1 MKRLALLF
9 CFAIT
14 MIACSQTEPPITDLK
29 KDHAIEVTYQ
39 TKHLNGASVLLIRNE
54 NVYLK
59 GQLVKSF
66 TRTDTL
72 PAPGDTSQVVE
83 QNDTAKSIRIAKEYE
98 FFVTVK

>member
-1 MKRLALLF
+1 MQTLIKLF
-9 CFAIT
+9 VISAI
-14 MIACSQTEPPITDLK
+14 MVACSQTEPPVTSLQ

-39 TKHLNGASVLLIRNE
+39 TKHLNGVSVLLIRNE

-66 TRTDTL
+66 IRTDTL
-72 PAPGDTSQVVE
+72 PAPGDTTQLVE
-83 QNDTAKSIRIAKEYE
+83 QNDTARSIRTPKEYE

>member
-1 MKRLALLF
+1 MKTLISLF
-9 CFAIT
+9 SISVIMFACT
-14 MIACSQTEPPITDLK
+14 QKEPPITDLK

-39 TKHLNGASVLLIRNE
+39 TKHLNDASVLLIRNE

-59 GQLVKSF
+59 GLLVKSF

-83 QNDTAKSIRIAKEYE
+83 QNDTAKGIRIAKEYE